1 MIKSLFLLIPII
13 ILWGCEKSF
22 DNVIDVSTENFQ
34 VTSVT
39 HKDSYDLKNPGDSVL
54 SVRIKFTRVSQLGQ
68 VFFDV
73 IAADN
78 SVLNPVPIEMFDIS
92 DNLFSAQFILKRE
105 FPNGTYILNFTAIG
119 TTGLKN
125 LVATSSFDFNNGQDN
140 VAPFLS
146 NLNIPDSIPREQS
159 FIFNVEAFDSNGLSD
174 ITKVFFELYR
184 PDGSIV
190 EIEPG
195 SGLTE
200 FLMHDDGNF
209 EVFGDS
215 VAGDGIYSFKNLFA
229 VTAPNGNWKFVFQAE
244 DRSDSLSNIIEHFM
258 IVY

>member
-1 MIKSLFLLIPII
+1 MRKSLFLLIPII

-39 HKDSYDLKNPGDSVL
+39 IPDSLDLKNPGDSVL
-54 SVRIKFTRVSQLGQ
+54 TARIKFTSLSQLQQ

-73 IAADN
+73 IASDN
-78 SVLNPVPIEMFDIS
+78 SVLNPSPIEMFDIS
-92 DNLFSAQFILKRE
+92 NNLFSAQFILKSE
-105 FPNGTYILNFTAIG
+105 YPNGIYTLNFTVKGISGVNKQVAIR
-119 TTGLKN
+119 
-125 LVATSSFDFNNGQDN
+125 SFVFNNGQDN

-174 ITKVFFELYR
+174 INKVFFELYR

-190 EIEPG
+190 EIDPG